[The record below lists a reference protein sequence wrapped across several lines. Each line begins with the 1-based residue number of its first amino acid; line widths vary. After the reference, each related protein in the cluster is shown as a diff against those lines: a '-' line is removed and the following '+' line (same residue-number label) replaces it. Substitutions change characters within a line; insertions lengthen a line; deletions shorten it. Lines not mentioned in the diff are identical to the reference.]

1 VLLIVEDLHWVDP
14 STLELLSLLIDQ
26 GAQARLCLLLTAR
39 PEFQPPWAMV
49 AHVTSLTLQRFAPA
63 QVECLATH
71 VARDKALP
79 PAVLQEMVRRADG
92 VPLFVEELTK
102 TVLES
107 GLLQEREEHYELPG
121 PLPPLAIPATLH
133 DALMARLDRL
143 GTAKIVAQLGAT
155 MGRTFV
161 YDLLQAVAPLEAT
174 TLQAALAQLVEAE
187 VVAQRGLPPQATY
200 TFKHALIQDAA
211 YQSLLRST
219 RQHYHQR
226 ITQVLEERFPDI
238 VETQPELLAYHF
250 TEAGLN
256 AQAVPYWQ
264 RAGQRASARSAHVE
278 AIAHFT
284 KGLEVLATLPE
295 TPEQAQQELELQIA
309 LGPVVTATR
318 GIAAPE
324 VGKIYGRAR
333 ELCQQGGES
342 PQLFLVLWGLWNFYA
357 VAAEFQTAREL
368 GEQLLILA
376 QRLQI
381 PAQLMEAHR
390 ALGQTFFGLGDL
402 ATARV
407 HLEQSIALYELQ
419 QHRAHA
425 LRYGQDSG
433 VGSLIFMA
441 LSLWWL
447 GYPDQALQRMQEA
460 LTLARELA
468 HPLSLAIALSFAVWL
483 HQLRREGQA
492 AQEQAEVLI
501 ALADQQG
508 FPQYLGHGTLLRG
521 SELVAQG
528 QEEEGMAQMRQGWA
542 AYQTTGAR
550 FRGPHFLALLAEACM
565 KVQHVEEGLSALTEA
580 LTAVDDTGGRYY
592 EAELYRLKGELL
604 LVRDAPRPQVVE
616 AEASFR
622 QALALARRQQAK
634 SLELRTAMSLSRLWQ
649 HQGQRQEAHD
659 LLAPIY
665 GWFTGIHLRRDTL

>member
-1 VLLIVEDLHWVDP
+1 MLLFVFFFSSRRRHTRFDCDWSSDVCSSDLDTAETPADKLHKLEQMLAQYRLPLAEIEPLFAALLSLPDDRYPALALTPQQQKQKTLEALLALLVARAAQEPLLFIVEDLHWVDP
-14 STLELLSLLIDQ
+14 STLEFLSLLVDQ
-26 GAQARLCLLLTAR
+26 GPTARLCSLFTYRPDFTLPWMLRAPLTPIVLSRLSPSQA
-39 PEFQPPWAMV
+39 EAMV
-49 AHVTSLTLQRFAPA
+49 ERVTGG
-63 QVECLATH
+63 
-71 VARDKALP
+71 KALP
-79 PAVLQEMVRRADG
+79 AEVQRQIVAKTDG
-92 VPLFVEELTK
+92 VPLALEELTK
-102 TVLES
+102 MVLES
-107 GLLQEREEHYELPG
+107 GLLLEQEDHYELPG

-161 YDLLQAVAPLEAT
+161 YDLLQ
-174 TLQAALAQLVEAE
+174 AE

-295 TPEQAQQELELQIA
+295 TPEQAQQELALQIA

-342 PQLFLVLWGLWNFYA
+342 PQLFLVLWGLWNFSA
-357 VAAEFQTAREL
+357 VAAEFHTAREL

-381 PAQLMEAHR
+381 PAQRMEAHR
-390 ALGQTFFGLGDL
+390 ALGQTFCGLGD
-402 ATARV
+402 
-407 HLEQSIALYELQ
+407 
-419 QHRAHA
+419 
-425 LRYGQDSG
+425 
-433 VGSLIFMA
+433 
-441 LSLWWL
+441 
-447 GYPDQALQRMQEA
+447 
-460 LTLARELA
+460 
-468 HPLSLAIALSFAVWL
+468 
-483 HQLRREGQA
+483 
-492 AQEQAEVLI
+492 
-501 ALADQQG
+501 
-508 FPQYLGHGTLLRG
+508 
-521 SELVAQG
+521 
-528 QEEEGMAQMRQGWA
+528 
-542 AYQTTGAR
+542 
-550 FRGPHFLALLAEACM
+550 
-565 KVQHVEEGLSALTEA
+565 
-580 LTAVDDTGGRYY
+580 
-592 EAELYRLKGELL
+592 
-604 LVRDAPRPQVVE
+604 
-616 AEASFR
+616 
-622 QALALARRQQAK
+622 
-634 SLELRTAMSLSRLWQ
+634 
-649 HQGQRQEAHD
+649 
-659 LLAPIY
+659 
-665 GWFTGIHLRRDTL
+665 